1 MYVVTLNVV
10 DSTGASST
18 AGPVQFTVTGQ
29 NSGSSSSY
37 GGSSS
42 SSSIDPSLAV
52 MLAKIAS
59 PPPIVMMAAD
69 GGNVSIQ
76 LHAAG
81 SSPGPGFVIDQY
93 VWTVTNQQAGNSVVL
108 SQQVVHQVSAAFVA
122 LPVGSY
128 IVSLVVRDTSGR
140 NASIA
145 QVRHSF
151 ARSWRV
157 CMLAGSWFEVECWHQ
172 VQPGVVVAASTQWE
186 RSNVHC
192 VAGGAGHVRTQRQH
206 RTGEAQLARRLKWGA
221 VFSAIQQQ
229 TMCEGGSC
237 C

>member
-10 DSTGASST
+10 DSTGTSST
-18 AGPVQFTVTGQ
+18 TGPVQFTVTGQ
-29 NSGSSSSY
+29 NSGSSY
-37 GGSSS
+37 GGSS

-52 MLAKIAS
+52 MLAKISS

-76 LHAAG
+76 LDAAG

-108 SQQVVHQVSAAFVA
+108 SQQVVRQVSAAFVA

-145 QVRHSF
+145 QVRPS
-151 ARSWRV
+151 AVSCEIWLP
-157 CMLAGSWFEVECWHQ
+157 CMLVCA
-172 VQPGVVVAASTQWE
+172 
-186 RSNVHC
+186 
-192 VAGGAGHVRTQRQH
+192 
-206 RTGEAQLARRLKWGA
+206 LK
-221 VFSAIQQQ
+221 
-229 TMCEGGSC
+229 
-237 C
+237 

>member
-10 DSTGASST
+10 DSTGTSST

-29 NSGSSSSY
+29 NSGDSGISS
-37 GGSSS
+37 GSSG
-42 SSSIDPSLAV
+42 SSIDLSLAV

-59 PPPIVMMAAD
+59 PPPIVMMAKD

-76 LHAAG
+76 LDAAG
-81 SSPGPGFVIDQY
+81 SSASPGFVIGQY

-108 SQQVVHQVSAAFVA
+108 SQQVVRQVSAAFVS

-145 QVRHSF
+145 QVR
-151 ARSWRV
+151 AV
-157 CMLAGSWFEVECWHQ
+157 CL
-172 VQPGVVVAASTQWE
+172 
-186 RSNVHC
+186 
-192 VAGGAGHVRTQRQH
+192 
-206 RTGEAQLARRLKWGA
+206 
-221 VFSAIQQQ
+221 
-229 TMCEGGSC
+229 
-237 C
+237 

>member
-1 MYVVTLNVV
+1 MTYVWLLLPTALQVAYGWVVKSASDGTPQATATGVSTTILLPRGMYVVILNVV
-10 DSTGASST
+10 DSTGTSST
-18 AGPVQFTVTGQ
+18 TGPVQFTVTGQ
-29 NSGSSSSY
+29 NSGSY
-37 GGSSS
+37 GGG

-69 GGNVSIQ
+69 GGNVSVQ
-76 LHAAG
+76 LDAAG

-108 SQQVVHQVSAAFVA
+108 SQQVVRQVSAAIVV

-145 QVRHSF
+145 QVRPD
-151 ARSWRV
+151 
-157 CMLAGSWFEVECWHQ
+157 
-172 VQPGVVVAASTQWE
+172 VQILRLCLLMCALQWVFFSE
-186 RSNVHC
+186 
-192 VAGGAGHVRTQRQH
+192 
-206 RTGEAQLARRLKWGA
+206 LK
-221 VFSAIQQQ
+221 S
-229 TMCEGGSC
+229 TMCRHVWTVTS
-237 C
+237 